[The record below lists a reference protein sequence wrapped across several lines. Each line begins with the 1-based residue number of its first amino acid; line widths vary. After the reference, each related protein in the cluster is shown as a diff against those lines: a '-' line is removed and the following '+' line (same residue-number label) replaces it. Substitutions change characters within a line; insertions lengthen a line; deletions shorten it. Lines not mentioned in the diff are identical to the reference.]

1 MNNFSEMY
9 NAQTQAYID
18 VKVPLSPSV
27 LLRNPPPSR
36 REAFFIC
43 DVGADSY
50 ATTHPP
56 PSRPL
61 YGSHTSHGQRREDCG
76 PPVSLRLGHARGKTT
91 LSCFLTLSRRFATS
105 QGRLGI
111 LCKGDFL
118 WQEYFNGVIKYF
130 LGI

>member
-1 MNNFSEMY
+1 MNDFSEMY

-76 PPVSLRLGHARGKTT
+76 PPVSLRLGHARGALAYRNIVGTNLDVTPHPPPKVVP
-91 LSCFLTLSRRFATS
+91 LPP
-105 QGRLGI
+105 LG
-111 LCKGDFL
+111 KA
-118 WQEYFNGVIKYF
+118 
-130 LGI
+130 